1 MKKEVIPVIVSTV
14 EALENALAEQCP
26 VICVEKTLY
35 NERQQK
41 LLQRLKAHGYAAG
54 SKIARTVVLF
64 QKVSDKEKFVLRD
77 TWKVL

>member
-1 MKKEVIPVIVSTV
+1 MKKKVVLVIVSTL

-26 VICVEKTLY
+26 VLCVEKSLY
-35 NERQQK
+35 NRRRQE

-64 QKVSDKEKFVLRD
+64 QKVSDKEKFALRD